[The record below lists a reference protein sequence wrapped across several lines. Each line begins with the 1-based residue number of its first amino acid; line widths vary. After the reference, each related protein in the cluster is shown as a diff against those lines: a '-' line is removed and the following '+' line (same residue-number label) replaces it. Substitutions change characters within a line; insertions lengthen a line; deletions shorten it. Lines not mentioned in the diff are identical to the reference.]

1 LKTLRRRRTTP
12 TTLRRTAT
20 MRRTTPTTKQRPT
33 STTMQR
39 TTPTTMRRTTPTT
52 TVPVGLGPLAKNPR
66 PEDVPSLPLEPG
78 NEPSRRNGRLLN
90 AGKDVPQDREVA
102 LRAAVGRGDQRA
114 AAGRADQ
121 RALSERD
128 VPRAEEEKDEQR
140 AVAAKDVPGAVV
152 ERDVPKA
159 VVGRHNP
166 RATAERSRRKK
177 VRAHQL
183 KADNIRSHVRRLR
196 RRSQVSPVIN

>member
-1 LKTLRRRRTTP
+1 
-12 TTLRRTAT
+12 

-33 STTMQR
+33 STTVQR

-66 PEDVPSLPLEPG
+66 PEDVLSLPLEPG
-78 NEPSRRNGRLLN
+78 NEPSRQNGRLLN

-102 LRAAVGRGDQRA
+102 LRASVGRGDQKA
-114 AAGRADQ
+114 A
-121 RALSERD
+121 
-128 VPRAEEEKDEQR
+128 
-140 AVAAKDVPGAVV
+140 
-152 ERDVPKA
+152 
-159 VVGRHNP
+159 VGRHNP

-183 KADNIRSHVRRLR
+183 KADNIRSHVRRRR

>member
-1 LKTLRRRRTTP
+1 
-12 TTLRRTAT
+12 
-20 MRRTTPTTKQRPT
+20 MRRTTPTTKQRPA

-52 TVPVGLGPLAKNPR
+52 TAPVGLGPLAKNPR

-102 LRAAVGRGDQRA
+102 LRASVGRG
-114 AAGRADQ
+114 DQ

-128 VPRAEEEKDEQR
+128 VPRAEEEKDKQR

-152 ERDVPKA
+152 GRD
-159 VVGRHNP
+159 NP